1 MSIQNLLRE
10 NIRKLKAYSSAREE
24 EGFKTANIY
33 LDANENGFY
42 KEMNRYPDPLQRKLK
57 KEIANWRNVSA
68 KQVFLGNGS
77 DEIIDLFIRAF
88 CEPGKE
94 SILVNPPTYGMY
106 EVCANV
112 NAVEVE
118 KVNLTSDFQLDV
130 TSIWDQVSEKTKL
143 IFICSPNNPT
153 GNRLKIPDIVDIL
166 TRFNGLVILDEA
178 YVDFSIAG
186 SLLPLIS
193 QFKNLVVLQTLSK
206 AWGLAG
212 IRLGMA
218 FADQEIVEALTKIKF
233 PYNVNSI
240 SQQIA
245 YNKIK
250 NERDDFYDIIQ
261 RVLRQRNYLVD
272 ELSGLSYVQKVYPSD
287 ANFLL
292 VKVDQPGA
300 LFVYL
305 RKKQILIRDRSKE
318 PGCEG
323 CVRITVGKPSEN
335 KKLLAAM
342 KEYEKSSCCALT

>member
-1 MSIQNLLRE
+1 MTIQKLLRE

-42 KEMNRYPDPLQRKLK
+42 KELNRYPDPLQRKLK
-57 KEIANWRNVSA
+57 KEISSWRNVTA
-68 KQVFLGNGS
+68 EQVFIGNGS

-112 NAVEVE
+112 NGVEVE
-118 KVNLTSDFQLDV
+118 KVNLTSGFQLDV
-130 TSIWDQVSEKTKL
+130 ASIWNQISEKTKL

-153 GNRLKIPDIVDIL
+153 GNRLKIPDIVEIL

-186 SLLPLIS
+186 SLLPLIN

-218 FADQEIVEALTKIKF
+218 FADKEIVEVLTKIKF
-233 PYNVNSI
+233 PYNVNAI

-245 YNKIK
+245 CEKIK
-250 NERDDFYDIIQ
+250 KERDGFYEIIQ
-261 RVLRQRNYLVD
+261 RVLRQRNYLRQ
-272 ELSGLSYVQKVYPSD
+272 ELSGLSFVEKVFPSD

-292 VKVDQPGA
+292 VKVEDPKGLYA
-300 LFVYL
+300 YL
-305 RKKQILIRDRSKE
+305 RKKQILIRDRSGE

-335 KKLLAAM
+335 KKLLTAM
-342 KEYEKSSCCALT
+342 KEFEKSTCCTLV